1 MGKPIKIRNVATG
14 RDDEYV
20 AEVVSADGSRAL
32 LGIATAAE
40 VTAGTDTNK
49 IVSPA
54 LFAGG
59 STGAVSAASTTA
71 AGKVELAT
79 NTEALEIMDTS
90 RAVTPAGLGAA
101 LDKLMLISFTGKS
114 GTGACTATG
123 LAVDDLV
130 IGVAGLTDM
139 GLGVDYFETVI
150 TVADQIQ
157 QLSGSNLS
165 AKNFVALVYSPAVTP
180 SPSASASV
188 SPSSSVSASSSAS
201 VSPSSSVSVSVSPS

>member
-20 AEVVSADGSRAL
+20 AEVVSADGSRVL

-49 IVSPA
+49 LVSPA
-54 LFAGG
+54 LFAAG
-59 STGAVSAASTTA
+59 STGAVSAASTTV

-79 NTEALEIMDTS
+79 NTEALEIADTA

-101 LDKLMLISFTGKS
+101 LDKLMVISFTGKS
-114 GTGACTATG
+114 GSGACTAVG

-130 IGVAGLTDM
+130 IGVTGLTDM
-139 GLGVDYFETVI
+139 GLGVDYYETVI

-157 QLSGSNLS
+157 QLSGDNLS
-165 AKNFVALVYSPAVTP
+165 AKNFLALVYSPAVVP

-188 SPSSSVSASSSAS
+188 SPSSSVSPSVSAS